1 MKEIKGGNRKNIKAV
16 MTVEASLVLQVFLML
31 LMNVLSMMEVY
42 RIHSSV
48 AASLWDEGRRAA
60 KYFYLKE
67 AAGNI
72 FDDSEEIDISRI
84 GTLLAALT
92 GSTEIVKNLEN
103 YPVWEKIVS
112 GGKSGFR
119 VSGKAEDNGVISIDC
134 SYQIHPLFV
143 SLTPVSKEIE
153 NHYYGHA
160 WTGYVLG
167 EGGNEEG
174 ETEAYVYITET
185 GTVYHKN
192 RGCSYLN
199 PGIRSVQTG
208 ELESA
213 RNKGG
218 AVYYAC
224 PLCEDMAGSEIR
236 YITDYGT
243 SYHASVICSGLKRT
257 IYEVRLNETGG
268 RSACSKCGG

>member
-1 MKEIKGGNRKNIKAV
+1 M
-16 MTVEASLVLQVFLML
+16 
-31 LMNVLSMMEVY
+31 
-42 RIHSSV
+42 

-72 FDDSEEIDISRI
+72 YDDSEEIDISRI

-243 SYHASVICSGLKRT
+243 SYHTSVICSGLKRT

>member
-16 MTVEASLVLQVFLML
+16 MTVEASLVLPVFLML

-167 EGGNEEG
+167 EG
-174 ETEAYVYITET
+174 
-185 GTVYHKN
+185 
-192 RGCSYLN
+192 
-199 PGIRSVQTG
+199 
-208 ELESA
+208 
-213 RNKGG
+213 
-218 AVYYAC
+218 
-224 PLCEDMAGSEIR
+224 
-236 YITDYGT
+236 
-243 SYHASVICSGLKRT
+243 
-257 IYEVRLNETGG
+257 
-268 RSACSKCGG
+268 